1 LYAVVPG
8 ALSTVGA
15 SLTPVTVMPL
25 VARFESAVPS
35 LTLNSTVLEVLGL
48 SLLVDGSDEVGR
60 ALTHL
65 SGTAIASTVFTAI
78 GASLLGYGIFNSLL
92 ARYPASAVV
101 PFVLLVPI
109 VGIATAW
116 IVQDEV
122 PSGLELIGGAVMLA
136 GVAAA
141 TITSW
146 RGKRRPAM
154 RAGQISPS
162 SKADLALPTR

>member
-1 LYAVVPG
+1 MSSPDGPG
-8 ALSTVGA
+8 WPQAC
-15 SLTPVTVMPL
+15 
-25 VARFESAVPS
+25 PS
-35 LTLNSTVLEVLGL
+35 SSGPRSSCRSRRSGL

-65 SGTAIASTVFTAI
+65 SGTAIASTAFTAI

-116 IVQDEV
+116 VVQDEV
-122 PSGLELIGGAVMLA
+122 PSVLELWV
-136 GVAAA
+136 V
-141 TITSW
+141 
-146 RGKRRPAM
+146 P
-154 RAGQISPS
+154 
-162 SKADLALPTR
+162 